1 MRSARTCFL
10 ESIPLVDKREIQLQN
25 RNGSVRMM
33 DDARL
38 ESTEKGIRET
48 WRDILAAID
57 DRILRACLPA
67 DFRSITLNDE
77 QLYIA
82 VDSEFKKEYC
92 QRKIDSLQ
100 GAVDHVVGS
109 REIVIGEPPLVEQV
123 REQQEH
129 IKHGPTARILVMG
142 VGDGGVNAVD
152 RMRAEQLEGVRL
164 VAVDTDQQVLEASN
178 VTETLQ
184 LGMDITG
191 GRGTGG
197 DVEKGRKAGV
207 ESRWEISS
215 MVRDM
220 DLVFITA
227 GFGGGTGS
235 GAAPVIAEIARENGA
250 LTVGVITRPFS
261 FEGTV
266 RQKHADIGLAELRKA
281 ADVLI
286 VISNDRLLETSAR
299 GMPMTKAFELADGI
313 LHQGVRGISDLI
325 TVRGLINLDFADIR
339 SVLANAGDAMMGMGQ
354 AVGDQRAIN
363 AAKRASTNPLL
374 DGESIRGARKMIM
387 NVTGGDDLTLGEVIA
402 AADHIRKAAA
412 TECDLVFGAV
422 VRQDSLEGVQITVI
436 AADFQALDLVGKELR
451 QSASRERIRTDENLD
466 VPTFLRR
473 EKAERVG
480 DSKEAL
486 DDESNQAKE

>member
-1 MRSARTCFL
+1 MI
-10 ESIPLVDKREIQLQN
+10 SIQLVDKQGVQLQN
-25 RNGSVRMM
+25 SSGSVRMA
-33 DDARL
+33 DDLRL
-38 ESTEKGIRET
+38 ENEEQQIRKT
-48 WRDILAAID
+48 WRAILDAID
-57 DRILRACLPA
+57 DRVLRGCVPA
-67 DFRSITLNDE
+67 DFRSITLDDD
-77 QLYIA
+77 QLHIP
-82 VDSEFKKEYC
+82 VDSEFKKDYC

-100 GAVDHVVGS
+100 SAVKSVVGP
-109 REIVIGEPPLVEQV
+109 REIVLGEPPLVEKAS
-123 REQQEH
+123 EWQQH
-129 IKHGPTARILVMG
+129 VQHSPSARILVMG

-164 VAVDTDQQVLEASN
+164 IAVDTDRQVLESSH

-184 LGMDITG
+184 LGADITG

-197 DVEKGRKAGV
+197 DVAKGRKAAV
-207 ESRWEISS
+207 ESRWEIAS

-220 DLVFITA
+220 DLVFITS

-235 GAAPVIAEIARENGA
+235 GAAPVIAEIAKENDA
-250 LTVGVITRPFS
+250 LTVGVITRPFA
-261 FEGTV
+261 FEGAK
-266 RQKHADIGLAELRKA
+266 RKDHANAGLEELRKA

-299 GMPMTKAFELADGI
+299 GMPMTQAFELADGI

-339 SVLANAGDAMMGMGQ
+339 SVLEGAGDAMMGMGQ
-354 AVGDQRAIN
+354 ASGEQRAIS
-363 AAKRASTNPLL
+363 AAKLASTNPLL
-374 DGESIRGARKMIM
+374 EGESIRGARKMIM

-422 VRQDSLEGVQITVI
+422 VRAEFHEGVQITVI
-436 AADFQALDLVGKELR
+436 AADFQAPDLVGKERR
-451 QSASRERIRTDENLD
+451 QSASRERIRTDGNLD

-473 EKAERVG
+473 EKEER
-480 DSKEAL
+480 SKEAERAG
-486 DDESNQAKE
+486 DST

>member
-1 MRSARTCFL
+1 
-10 ESIPLVDKREIQLQN
+10 
-25 RNGSVRMM
+25 M
-33 DDARL
+33 DDARS
-38 ESTEKGIRET
+38 ESTERGVRET
-48 WRDILAAID
+48 WREVLSAID

-67 DFRSITLNDE
+67 DFRSITLSEE
-77 QLYIA
+77 QLYVS

-92 QRKIDSLQ
+92 LRKLDSLQ
-100 GAVDHVVGS
+100 SAVEHVVGI
-109 REIVIGEPPLVEQV
+109 REVIIGEPPLVEQV
-123 REQQEH
+123 REQQQH
-129 IKHGPTARILVMG
+129 VQHGPTARILVMG

-164 VAVDTDQQVLEASN
+164 IAVDTDRQVLEATN
-178 VTETLQ
+178 VPETLQ
-184 LGMDITG
+184 VGLDITG

-197 DVEKGRKAGV
+197 DIDKGRRAAV
-207 ESRWEISS
+207 ESRWEIASL
-215 MVRDM
+215 VRDM
-220 DLVFITA
+220 DLVFITS

-235 GAAPVIAEIARENGA
+235 GAAPVIAEIAKENGA

-266 RQKHADIGLAELRKA
+266 RQKHADAGLDEFRKA

-339 SVLANAGDAMMGMGQ
+339 TVLANAGDAMMGMGR
-354 AVGDQRAIN
+354 ADGEQRAIS
-363 AAKRASTNPLL
+363 AAKLASTNPLL

-387 NVTGGDDLTLGEVIA
+387 NVTGGDDLTLGEVIT

-422 VRQDSLEGVQITVI
+422 VRQDFEEGVQITVI
-436 AADFQALDLVGKELR
+436 AADFQSPDMVGKELR
-451 QSASRERIRTDENLD
+451 QSTSRERIRADENLD

-473 EKAERVG
+473 EKAEQ
-480 DSKEAL
+480 S
-486 DDESNQAKE
+486 DE

>member
-48 WRDILAAID
+48 WRDILGAID

-164 VAVDTDQQVLEASN
+164 VAVDTDQQVLGGSSN
-178 VTETLQ
+178 RNERLVQ
-184 LGMDITG
+184 F
-191 GRGTGG
+191 
-197 DVEKGRKAGV
+197 
-207 ESRWEISS
+207 
-215 MVRDM
+215 VR
-220 DLVFITA
+220 
-227 GFGGGTGS
+227 
-235 GAAPVIAEIARENGA
+235 
-250 LTVGVITRPFS
+250 
-261 FEGTV
+261 
-266 RQKHADIGLAELRKA
+266 
-281 ADVLI
+281 
-286 VISNDRLLETSAR
+286 
-299 GMPMTKAFELADGI
+299 
-313 LHQGVRGISDLI
+313 
-325 TVRGLINLDFADIR
+325 
-339 SVLANAGDAMMGMGQ
+339 NACGHL
-354 AVGDQRAIN
+354 
-363 AAKRASTNPLL
+363 AKRA
-374 DGESIRGARKMIM
+374 ES
-387 NVTGGDDLTLGEVIA
+387 V
-402 AADHIRKAAA
+402 
-412 TECDLVFGAV
+412 
-422 VRQDSLEGVQITVI
+422 
-436 AADFQALDLVGKELR
+436 
-451 QSASRERIRTDENLD
+451 
-466 VPTFLRR
+466 
-473 EKAERVG
+473 
-480 DSKEAL
+480 
-486 DDESNQAKE
+486 